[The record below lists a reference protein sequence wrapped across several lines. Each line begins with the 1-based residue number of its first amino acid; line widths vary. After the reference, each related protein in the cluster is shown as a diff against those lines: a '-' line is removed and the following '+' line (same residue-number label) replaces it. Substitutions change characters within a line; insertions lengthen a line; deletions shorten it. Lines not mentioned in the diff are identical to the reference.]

1 MKSILLFLF
10 SGLTAGLFAQKGV
23 VKLEIEPKVTQV
35 GEEILITVKTNVQ
48 GEIDIDFPSAFVNGY
63 AVMNGMEQEM
73 DYSTGRVISYYYYSQ
88 NGVLKKEG
96 TYTFG
101 PAYVKTG
108 SKIYKSNT
116 VEVTIQKE
124 PIVNS
129 TGEISA
135 KQLKQVAFGVI
146 EYTKKKIYEGEPL
159 ILNAKVYSR
168 FYPTHIEDYQS
179 YNADG
184 IIDKHELSSSNRLV
198 AEEERIKN
206 IDFYAVTY
214 DRSLVF
220 PNGVGKMQI
229 DPFKLILKRGFEG
242 VPVVSTGTVV
252 EVLSLPEN
260 QPKSFI
266 GMVGK
271 LALESKVSKTE
282 IKKGDV
288 FSIKLTLTG
297 AGNLHN
303 TDYPKLNLPKGL
315 TLYGDPKAD
324 EKYVFTANGAEGKI
338 NYEYTIQV
346 NKDGSFLIPSI
357 EVAYFDLKSKKYI
370 RLKSDE
376 INLKGEEVKMASIQS
391 NGKTKVIAEKK
402 IDHQDNENS
411 NGGSLLKSPFLWISI
426 SSLALIAGFIGFT
439 GKNKKTT
446 TIAFDKSTVTQEP
459 TVIYSWKDVDSFLA
473 LAEIAYQNNDNNSMF
488 SALENAILLGLKV
501 SVNEHDSVL
510 TSNQLLN
517 RLSYKI
523 NNPELIF
530 NLSKSLEICQNAR
543 YGFEFNS
550 EDKTTILPGIK
561 LLLNSLRSYYS

>member
-1 MKSILLFLF
+1 MKNIILVLFL
-10 SGLTAGLFAQKGV
+10 GLTTGIFCQKGI

-35 GEEILITVKTNVQ
+35 GEEILVTVKTNVQ

-73 DYSTGRVISYYYYSQ
+73 DYATGRVISYYYYSQ

-198 AEEERIKN
+198 AEQERIKSV
-206 IDFYAVTY
+206 DFYAVTY
-214 DRSLVF
+214 DRSIVF
-220 PNGVGKMQI
+220 PNGVGKLQI

-242 VPVVSTGTVV
+242 VPVVSTGTVI
-252 EVLSLPEN
+252 EVLPLPKN

-271 LALESKVSKTE
+271 LAMESQISKTQ

-288 FSIKLTLTG
+288 FTIKLNLQG
-297 AGNLHN
+297 SGNIHN
-303 TDYPKLNLPKGL
+303 IDYPKLHLPKGL

-324 EKYVFTANGAEGKI
+324 EKYVFTANGAEGSI
-338 NYEYTIQV
+338 QLEYTIQV
-346 NKDGSFLIPSI
+346 NNDGSFTIPPI
-357 EVAYFDLKSKKYI
+357 EVTYFDIKSKKYVN
-370 RLKSDE
+370 LNCKE
-376 INLKGEEVKMASIQS
+376 INLIGEEVKMASVNS
-391 NGKTKVIAEKK
+391 KGKTQVIAERREG
-402 IDHQDNENS
+402 ENS
-411 NGGSLLKSPFLWISI
+411 KLLDKKSFLKSPFLWISI
-426 SSLALIAGFIGFT
+426 SSVLLITGFIGFA
-439 GKNKKTT
+439 GKSKKSVN
-446 TIAFDKSTVTQEP
+446 IVFDKSTLQQKQRVVFT
-459 TVIYSWKDVDSFLA
+459 WNDVESQLA
-473 LAEIAYQNNDNNSMF
+473 LAEIAFQNKDNNSLF

-501 SVNEHDSVL
+501 SLNEHESVL
-510 TSNQLLN
+510 TSSQLLN
-517 RLSYKI
+517 RLRTKL
-523 NNPELIF
+523 NNPNFIVD
-530 NLSKSLEICQNAR
+530 LSNSLELCQNAR
-543 YGFEFNS
+543 YGFGLNPEEMSN
-550 EDKTTILPGIK
+550 ILPEIK
-561 LLLNSLRSYYS
+561 SLLNNLKNNQV